1 MCYIVFLEHLFENM
15 NTKGERT
22 MNENEME
29 LLRMIREHEN
39 PEQALLIAV
48 GVILDYLGRPGSSE
62 EPSAA
67 CPPGPA

>member
-1 MCYIVFLEHLFENM
+1 
-15 NTKGERT
+15 

-62 EPSAA
+62 EPSAVY
-67 CPPGPA
+67 PPGPA

>member
-1 MCYIVFLEHLFENM
+1 M
-15 NTKGERT
+15 

-62 EPSAA
+62 DPSAA